1 MIRARSSSW
10 LMITAALAW
19 PSVWAEAGAGGAIP
33 VQVNLPDMAQK
44 GWEYRVA
51 LANAENAPA
60 DSCLTELSWRYE
72 LGPGEVLP
80 EASLC
85 TPSECVALNMARG
98 STGALAGLPAS
109 TPLSLHFVLP
119 GKGMLKHPV
128 QGGTAQVFVN
138 YRLQDQ

>member
-1 MIRARSSSW
+1 MISVRPASW
-10 LMITAALAW
+10 LVITAALAL
-19 PSVWAEAGAGGAIP
+19 PSVWAEAGGGGAIP

-51 LANAENAPA
+51 LANAENAPVG
-60 DSCLTELSWRYE
+60 SRLTELSWRYE

-85 TPSECVALNMARG
+85 TPLECVALNMARG
-98 STGALAGLPAS
+98 STDALAGLPAS

-128 QGGTAQVFVN
+128 RGGAAQVFVN

>member
-1 MIRARSSSW
+1 MIRALSIPR
-10 LMITAALAW
+10 LLITAALAL
-19 PSVWAEAGAGGAIP
+19 SSACAKAEAGGAIP

-51 LANAENAPA
+51 LANADRAPA
-60 DSCLTELSWRYE
+60 DSRLTELSWRYE
-72 LGPGEVLP
+72 LGPGEVP
-80 EASLC
+80 PDASLC
-85 TPSECVALNMARG
+85 TPSECVTLNMTRG
-98 STGALAGLPAS
+98 STGVLAGLPAS
-109 TPLSLHFVLP
+109 TPLSLRFVLP